1 MLSISKLKELSF
13 LIYGLGSS
21 GKSVVNFFKKNNLN
35 NYEIWDDKQKQ
46 LLKKKEQKIY
56 QKHLIMLII

>member
-21 GKSVVNFFKKNNLN
+21 GKSVVNFFKKNNIN

-46 LLKKKEQKIY
+46 LLKKKNNKKFI
-56 QKHLIMLII
+56 KNTK